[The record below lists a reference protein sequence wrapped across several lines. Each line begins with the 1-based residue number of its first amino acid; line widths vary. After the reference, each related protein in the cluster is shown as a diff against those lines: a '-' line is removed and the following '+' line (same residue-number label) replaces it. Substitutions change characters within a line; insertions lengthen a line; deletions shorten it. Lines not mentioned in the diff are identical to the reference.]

1 MTLLLLLQIKELM
14 KSSPGRQS
22 ARVGQKL
29 QLLFIKP
36 PEQPVAAAANSGRR
50 PELRSLP
57 SARSYLEACIYQL
70 DLKAGKRY
78 HLFLAAQPGQLTG
91 RADLARYVMTGP
103 PLLASKKSAK
113 KILAATCKDCGKCL
127 LQCCKCIIPPPERIV
142 VSACYSAVSVH
153 ST

>member
-1 MTLLLLLQIKELM
+1 M
-14 KSSPGRQS
+14 KTSTTGRHS

-36 PEQPVAAAANSGRR
+36 PEQEAAAAPNSGRR
-50 PELRSLP
+50 PELRSLTT
-57 SARSYLEACIYQL
+57 ARSYLEACIYQL

-113 KILAATCKDCGKCL
+113 KILAATCKDCGEL
-127 LQCCKCIIPPPERIV
+127 FLHNNCKALIIYLSPYNYMR
-142 VSACYSAVSVH
+142 
-153 ST
+153 